1 MLTGLVCILSM
12 FVMPFAAL
20 DYGSARLAW
29 LLAHFALVL
38 GCAGAAW
45 RLLGGPPSRRALAWG
60 WR

>member
-1 MLTGLVCILSM
+1 
-12 FVMPFAAL
+12 MPFAAL